1 MSILEIKNLSHI
13 FDSKPLFENASL
25 SINNGEHVGVVGL
38 NGAGKS
44 TLINIVAGLLPQD
57 EGEVK
62 FNSGIRV
69 GYLDQHAD
77 IDRSKTVM
85 EYLKGSFSHL
95 YELNARMEGIYAE
108 MGEISDEKELERK
121 INKANNILEQL
132 TREGFFDLDST
143 IKKVANGLGVNN
155 FGYDTPIL
163 QLSGGQRAKL
173 LLSKLLLEQPD
184 LMLLDEPTNF
194 LDIEHVEW
202 LVEFLNACDK
212 TFMVISHD
220 TDFLNRVCKFI
231 VSIENGQI
239 RKYGG
244 NYDQYK
250 AQAEQNAK
258 QYEENYLRQQ
268 REIERMEDYIA
279 RNKARAS
286 TAGMANS
293 RQKMLD
299 RMEVLRKPTV
309 IYDAEFSFPYAPL
322 HTRDMLNVKN
332 LVIGYD
338 YPLLPPL
345 NLHLESEDKI
355 WIRGT
360 NGIGKTTFIKT
371 LMGALKPI
379 SGSFAFHPAT
389 QCGYLEQ
396 DLFIDEKENNAVGY
410 FSDLYPR
417 MNVKNVRSALAG
429 VGIKNELATKPV
441 SDLSGGE
448 QVRIFLC
455 SLMQKQTN
463 ILLLDEPTNHLDVRA
478 KSALQKALIDYKGC
492 IVLVSHEKQFAESVC
507 NKVFDVK
514 G

>member
-25 SINNGEHVGVVGL
+25 SVNNGEHVGVVGL

-44 TLINIVAGLLPQD
+44 TFINIIAGILPQD
-57 EGEVK
+57 EGEIK
-62 FNSGIRV
+62 FNSGIRT

-95 YELNARMEGIYAE
+95 YELNERMENIYAE
-108 MGEISDEKELERK
+108 MSEISDADELDRR
-121 INKANNILEQL
+121 INKANNILERL
-132 TREGFFDLDST
+132 TREGFFDLEAS
-143 IKKVANGLGVNN
+143 IKKVANGLGVNA
-155 FGYDTPIL
+155 FGYDTPISN
-163 QLSGGQRAKL
+163 LSGGQRAKL
-173 LLSKLLLEQPD
+173 LLSKLLLESPD

-202 LVEFLNACDK
+202 LVEFLNSCEK

-250 AQAEQNAK
+250 SQAEQNAK
-258 QYEENYLRQQ
+258 QYEESYLRQQ

-279 RNKARAS
+279 RNRARAS

-293 RQKMLD
+293 RKKMLD

-309 IYDAEFSFPYAPL
+309 IYDAVFSFPLNEL
-322 HTRDMLNVKN
+322 HTRDMLVVKN
-332 LVIGYD
+332 LSIGYGA
-338 YPLLPPL
+338 PLLPPI
-345 NLHLESEDKI
+345 NLHLSSEDKI

-371 LMGALKPI
+371 LMGALKPL
-379 SGSFAFHPAT
+379 SGSFSFHPAALR
-389 QCGYLEQ
+389 GYLEQ
-396 DLFIDEKENNAVGY
+396 DLFIDEKSNNAVGY
-410 FSDLYPR
+410 FSDLYPK
-417 MNVKNVRSALAG
+417 MNIKNVRSALAG

-441 SDLSGGE
+441 ADLSGGE

-478 KSALQKALIDYKGC
+478 KSALQTALIDYKGC
-492 IVLVSHEKQFAESVC
+492 IVLVSHERSFAEAVC

-514 G
+514 A